1 MGDGCIGDN
10 DAPMR
15 IICYKMLQ
23 MRAPVEFAEL
33 EAFTRIVD
41 AKSLSRAAA
50 ELGVPRATIGRRL
63 ARLEQRLGVRLLR
76 RTTRSLGLT
85 DAGEVFYRQARIAIE
100 AVQQAAASVRVPGD
114 ELCGELRISLPRM
127 LDDAFEAMLLDF
139 ATKHPRVKLTV
150 DISTRYVDLHR
161 DGYDVAIRAG
171 TKLEPGLI
179 ARTLARTNLLAVA
192 SRRYIEEH
200 GAPKTPRELSR
211 HKCLSVFMR
220 GELPQPTWPLAKGGK
235 LPVATVFS
243 SNSLELL
250 LAATR
255 RHLGIAFLPDL
266 VVQPHVASGELVVVL
281 PGVLETP
288 VRLAV
293 VYREREL
300 MPPVQRAFI
309 DAVVAWGASAPGSA
323 TRTYSRSR

>member
-1 MGDGCIGDN
+1 
-10 DAPMR
+10 
-15 IICYKMLQ
+15 
-23 MRAPVEFAEL
+23 MRAPIEFSEL

-63 ARLEQRLGVRLLR
+63 SRLEQRLGVRLLK

-85 DAGEVFYRQARIAIE
+85 DAGEAFYRQARIAID

-114 ELCGELRISLPRM
+114 ELCGELRVSLPAII
-127 LDDAFEAMLLDF
+127 DDEFENLLLDF
-139 ATKHPRVKLTV
+139 AAKNSRVKLTV
-150 DISTRYVDLHR
+150 DVSTRFVDLHR

-171 TKLEPGLI
+171 TTLEPGLI
-179 ARTLARTNLLAVA
+179 ARTLARTRLLAVA
-192 SRRYIEEH
+192 SRRYIEQH
-200 GAPKTPRELSR
+200 GRPKTKRDLAR
-211 HKCLSVFMR
+211 HKCLSGFMR

-235 LPVATVFS
+235 LAVATVFS
-243 SNSLELL
+243 SNSMALL
-250 LAATR
+250 LSATR
-255 RHLGIAFLPDL
+255 RHLGIGFLPDML
-266 VVQPHVASGELVVVL
+266 VQPYLTSGELVAVL

-300 MPPVQRAFI
+300 MPPAQRAFI
-309 DAVVAWGASAPGSA
+309 DA
-323 TRTYSRSR
+323 